1 METKTIYLTILY
13 ITLVCF
19 FGYIIGCYFANTNVI
34 REGARTYPRHVIN
47 PITKEDILDIKP
59 LPPYYGETLNQF
71 IDKIVAQYF
80 DKSGYPYTN
89 TIEKYSDLCIENAG
103 GEKLGVTTE
112 TNKRKLTDI
121 GYYILN
127 IVIPNIQT
135 VDNPRPNVAWPA
147 IQWTND
153 ATFKT
158 QVQPTATYKIYKG
171 QAWSSY
177 SNEMDADKTAEANND
192 SNNDSSSSSGSGSG
206 SDDNGGE
213 DPSATSPLCGLYE
226 DNSDCRLTCPSNC
239 VAGALNAWKEV
250 DKMKKEKEDAEKEN
264 NGVSTDAS
272 TIENAYPSNSNQ
284 FTKKYPGVASLKK
297 GSNVLIIGDATVDGY
312 QTTDVD
318 VDNNITLLN
327 DNVNT
332 FINNYFIESG
342 PNQGKPTQKAIDEF
356 ELYFNKNKTP
366 MDGIHMNKMRDLV
379 YYILQSII
387 PGLPTAQL
395 PRAYVEWRP
404 IHWLS
409 RSEPK

>member
-1 METKTIYLTILY
+1 METKTIYLTVLY

-19 FGYIIGCYFANTNVI
+19 FGYIIGCYFANTNVV

-71 IDKIVAQYF
+71 IDKIIAQYF
-80 DKSGYPYTN
+80 DKRGYPYTN
-89 TIEKYSDLCIENAG
+89 TIEKYSDLCIENTA

-112 TNKRKLTDI
+112 INKRKLTDI

-153 ATFKT
+153 PTFNT

-177 SNEMDADKTAEANND
+177 SNEMDADKTAEANSDNNNNNNSNTSSSSD
-192 SNNDSSSSSGSGSG
+192 GDGDNNDS
-206 SDDNGGE
+206 
-213 DPSATSPLCGLYE
+213 PATSPLCGLYE
-226 DNSDCRLTCPSNC
+226 DNSNCRLTCPSNC

-250 DKMKKEKEDAEKEN
+250 DKLKEEAEKEK
-264 NGVSTDAS
+264 NGENTSESTVETS
-272 TIENAYPSNSNQ
+272 YPSNSKQ
-284 FTKKYPGVASLKK
+284 STKKFPGVSSLKN
-297 GSNVLIIGDATVDGY
+297 GSNILIIGDTTLDGY
-312 QTTDVD
+312 QTTDAD
-318 VDNNITLLN
+318 ADNNIRLLN
-327 DNVNT
+327 ENVNT
-332 FINNYFIESG
+332 FINDYFIESG
-342 PNQGKPTQKAIDEF
+342 PNQGKPTQKAIDAF
-356 ELYFNKNKTP
+356 ELYFNQNKTP

-387 PGLPTAQL
+387 PGLPTVQL

>member
-13 ITLVCF
+13 IILVCF

-80 DKSGYPYTN
+80 DKGGYPYTN

-112 TNKRKLTDI
+112 RNKRKLTDI

-135 VDNPRPNVAWPA
+135 VDNPRPNVVWPA

-177 SNEMDADKTAEANND
+177 GNEMDADKTAQASSD
-192 SNNDSSSSSGSGSG
+192 SQNDSSSSSSSSSGSSG
-206 SDDNGGE
+206 NNNE
-213 DPSATSPLCGLYE
+213 DPSSTGGCDDDDDDS
-226 DNSDCRLTCPSNC
+226 NCRLACPSNC
-239 VAGALNAWKEV
+239 VAGVLNAWNEV
-250 DKMKKEKEDAEKEN
+250 DKMKEEQDKAEKEQ
-264 NGVSTDAS
+264 NGVYAGAS
-272 TIENAYPSNSNQ
+272 TVENAYPSNSNQ
-284 FTKKYPGVASLKK
+284 FTKKYPGVASLKG

-332 FINNYFIESG
+332 FINDYFIESG

-356 ELYFNKNKTP
+356 ELYFDKNKTP

>member
-71 IDKIVAQYF
+71 IDKIIAQYF
-80 DKSGYPYTN
+80 DKRGYPYTN
-89 TIEKYSDLCIENAG
+89 TIEKYSDLCIENAA

-121 GYYILN
+121 GFYILN
-127 IVIPNIQT
+127 IVIPNVQM

-147 IQWTND
+147 IQWTD
-153 ATFKT
+153 DPTFKT

-177 SNEMDADKTAEANND
+177 SNEMDADKTAEANSDSKND
-192 SNNDSSSSSGSGSG
+192 SNSSSSSS

-226 DNSDCRLTCPSNC
+226 DNSNCRLTCPSNC

-264 NGVSTDAS
+264 NGASTDAPS
-272 TIENAYPSNSNQ
+272 GKNAYPSNSKQ
-284 FTKKYPGVASLKK
+284 STKKYPGVASLKK

-327 DNVNT
+327 ENVNT
-332 FINNYFIESG
+332 FINDYFIESG
-342 PNQGKPTQKAIDEF
+342 PNQGKPTQKAIDAF
-356 ELYFNKNKTP
+356 ELYFNQNKTP

-387 PGLPTAQL
+387 PGLPTVQL

>member
-71 IDKIVAQYF
+71 IDKIIAQYF
-80 DKSGYPYTN
+80 DKRGYPYTN
-89 TIEKYSDLCIENAG
+89 TIEKYSDLCIENAA

-121 GYYILN
+121 GFYILN
-127 IVIPNIQT
+127 IVIPNVQM

-147 IQWTND
+147 IQWTD
-153 ATFKT
+153 DPTFKT
-158 QVQPTATYKIYKG
+158 QVQPTSTYRIYKG

-177 SNEMDADKTAEANND
+177 SNEMDADTTTGANND
-192 SNNDSSSSSGSGSG
+192 SNNDSSSSSSSSSS

-239 VAGALNAWKEV
+239 VAGALNAWEEV

-272 TIENAYPSNSNQ
+272 TVENTYPSNS
-284 FTKKYPGVASLKK
+284 TKYPGVASLKK
-297 GSNVLIIGDATVDGY
+297 GSNVLIIGDATLDGY

-318 VDNNITLLN
+318 VDKNITLLN
-327 DNVNT
+327 ENVNT
-332 FINNYFIESG
+332 FINDYFIESG
-342 PNQGKPTQKAIDEF
+342 PNQGKPTQKAIDDF
-356 ELYFNKNKTP
+356 ELYFNQNKTP

>member
-1 METKTIYLTILY
+1 METKTIYLNILY

-71 IDKIVAQYF
+71 IDKIIAQYF
-80 DKSGYPYTN
+80 DKRGYPYTD
-89 TIEKYSDLCIENAG
+89 TIEKYSDLFIENAA
-103 GEKLGVTTE
+103 GEKLGVTNE

-121 GYYILN
+121 GFYILN

-153 ATFKT
+153 PTFKT

-177 SNEMDADKTAEANND
+177 SNEMDADTTTGANND
-192 SNNDSSSSSGSGSG
+192 SNNDSNSSSSSSSS

-226 DNSDCRLTCPSNC
+226 DNSNCRLTCPSNC

-250 DKMKKEKEDAEKEN
+250 DKLKEEAEKEK
-264 NGVSTDAS
+264 NGENTSESTVETS
-272 TIENAYPSNSNQ
+272 YPSNSKQ
-284 FTKKYPGVASLKK
+284 STKKFPGVSSLKN
-297 GSNVLIIGDATVDGY
+297 GSNILIIGDTTLDGY
-312 QTTDVD
+312 QTTDAD
-318 VDNNITLLN
+318 ADNNIRLLN
-327 DNVNT
+327 ENVNT
-332 FINNYFIESG
+332 FINDYFIESG
-342 PNQGKPTQKAIDEF
+342 PNQGKPTQKAIDDF
-356 ELYFNKNKTP
+356 ELYFNQNKTP

>member
-1 METKTIYLTILY
+1 METKTIYLNILY

-71 IDKIVAQYF
+71 IDKIIAQYF
-80 DKSGYPYTN
+80 DKRGYPYTD
-89 TIEKYSDLCIENAG
+89 TIEKYSDLFIENAA
-103 GEKLGVTTE
+103 GEKLGVTNE

-121 GYYILN
+121 GFYILN

-153 ATFKT
+153 PTFKT

-177 SNEMDADKTAEANND
+177 SNEMDADTTTGANND
-192 SNNDSSSSSGSGSG
+192 SNNDSSSSSSSSSS

-226 DNSDCRLTCPSNC
+226 DNSNCRLTCPSNC

-250 DKMKKEKEDAEKEN
+250 DKLKEEAEKEK
-264 NGVSTDAS
+264 NGENTSESTVETS
-272 TIENAYPSNSNQ
+272 YPSNSKQ
-284 FTKKYPGVASLKK
+284 STKKFPGVSSLKN
-297 GSNVLIIGDATVDGY
+297 GSNILIIGDTTLDGY
-312 QTTDVD
+312 QTTDAD
-318 VDNNITLLN
+318 ADNNIRLLN
-327 DNVNT
+327 ENVNT
-332 FINNYFIESG
+332 FINDYFIESG
-342 PNQGKPTQKAIDEF
+342 PNQGKPTQKAIDDF
-356 ELYFNKNKTP
+356 ELYFNQNKTP

>member
-1 METKTIYLTILY
+1 METKTIYLNILY

-19 FGYIIGCYFANTNVI
+19 FGYIIGCYFANTNII

-71 IDKIVAQYF
+71 IDKIIAQYF
-80 DKSGYPYTN
+80 DKRGYPYTN
-89 TIEKYSDLCIENAG
+89 TIEKYSDLFIENAA

-153 ATFKT
+153 PTFKT
-158 QVQPTATYKIYKG
+158 HVQPTATYKIYKG
-171 QAWSSY
+171 QGRFSY
-177 SNEMDADKTAEANND
+177 SNEMDADKTAEANRD
-192 SNNDSSSSSGSGSG
+192 SNNDSNSSFNGDEDGDNNESS
-206 SDDNGGE
+206 
-213 DPSATSPLCGLYE
+213 DPATSPLCGLYE
-226 DNSDCRLTCPSNC
+226 DNSNCRLTCPSNC

-250 DKMKKEKEDAEKEN
+250 DKIKQEVAEKEKKQ
-264 NGVSTDAS
+264 NGVYGSES
-272 TIENAYPSNSNQ
+272 TIEDAYSSNSNQ
-284 FTKKYPGVASLKK
+284 STTNFPGVSSLKN
-297 GSNVLIIGDATVDGY
+297 GSNILIIGDATVDGY

-318 VDNNITLLN
+318 ADNTIRLLN
-327 DNVNT
+327 DHVNT
-332 FINNYFIESG
+332 FINDYFIESG

-366 MDGIHMNKMRDLV
+366 MDGIHMNKTRDLV

-387 PGLPTAQL
+387 PGLPTVQL
-395 PRAYVEWRP
+395 PRSYVEWRP

>member
-1 METKTIYLTILY
+1 
-13 ITLVCF
+13 VCF

-71 IDKIVAQYF
+71 IDKIIAQYF
-80 DKSGYPYTN
+80 DKRGYPYTN
-89 TIEKYSDLCIENAG
+89 TIEKYSDLCIENAA

-121 GYYILN
+121 GFYILN
-127 IVIPNIQT
+127 IVIPNVQM

-147 IQWTND
+147 IQWTD
-153 ATFKT
+153 DPTFKT
-158 QVQPTATYKIYKG
+158 QVQPTSTYRIYKG

-177 SNEMDADKTAEANND
+177 SNEMDADTTTGANND
-192 SNNDSSSSSGSGSG
+192 SNNDSNSSSSSSSS

-213 DPSATSPLCGLYE
+213 DPSSTGACDDE
-226 DNSDCRLTCPSNC
+226 DNTKCRLACPSNC
-239 VAGALNAWKEV
+239 VAGVLSAWEEV
-250 DKMKKEKEDAEKEN
+250 DNMKKEKEDAEKEN
-264 NGVSTDAS
+264 NGVGTDAS
-272 TIENAYPSNSNQ
+272 TIENAYPSNS
-284 FTKKYPGVASLKK
+284 TKYPGVASLKK
-297 GSNVLIIGDATVDGY
+297 GSNVLIIGDATLDGY

-318 VDNNITLLN
+318 VDKNITLLN
-327 DNVNT
+327 ENVNT
-332 FINNYFIESG
+332 FINDYFIESG
-342 PNQGKPTQKAIDEF
+342 PNQGKPTQKAIDDF
-356 ELYFNKNKTP
+356 ELYFNQNKTP